1 MPLQVTFFLNLYS
14 IMRAEI
20 ITIGDEILIGQIV
33 DTNSAWMATLLNETG
48 IKVHQITSVSDN
60 KEHILT
66 TLKEASER
74 ADIIL
79 ITGGLGPTRDDTTK
93 HTIAEYFKVKL
104 RLDESVL
111 EDVTA
116 LFKKF
121 GRDVTPINRKQAEIP
136 ENCTPLHNKNGTAPG
151 MWFEEK
157 GKIYVSMPGVPFEM
171 KALMTDEVIPRLK
184 KKFTLP
190 IIIHKNVLTQ
200 GIGESMLA
208 EKIADWEDSLAQ
220 EDIKLAYLP
229 ASSTVRLR
237 LSISGND
244 AKVLQ
249 ERIDRKV
256 AELQKIVGQHIYGY
270 DNDTLEGIIGKL
282 LLERKQ
288 TISTAESCTGGSIAH
303 RIVSVPGS
311 SAYYKGSVVSY
322 SYETKTTE
330 LGVNRETLMKLGAV
344 SQEVVEQ
351 MAAGAKQR
359 LNTDYAIAVSG
370 IAGPDGGTPDK
381 PVGTVWIALAT
392 PTGIVSKRFQFGGD
406 RERNIIV
413 TGLTALNM
421 LRKEILA
428 SH

>member
-1 MPLQVTFFLNLYS
+1 MLC
-14 IMRAEI
+14 EI

-33 DTNSAWMATLLNETG
+33 DTNSAWMGTILNETG

-60 KEHILT
+60 REHILT
-66 TLKEASER
+66 ALKEASER

-79 ITGGLGPTRDDTTK
+79 ITGGLGPTRDDITK
-93 HTIAEYFKVKL
+93 HTLCEYFNVSL
-104 RLDESVL
+104 HLDEKVL

-116 LFKKF
+116 LFKRF
-121 GRDVTPINRKQAEIP
+121 GRGVTDINRKQAEIP

-171 KALMTDEVIPRLK
+171 KALMKDEVLPRLK

-190 IIIHKNVLTQ
+190 VIIHKNVLTQ

-208 EKIADWEDSLAQ
+208 EKIADWETSLAQ
-220 EDIKLAYLP
+220 EEIKLAYLP
-229 ASSTVRLR
+229 SISMVRLR
-237 LSISGND
+237 LSISGKD

-256 AELQKIVGQHIYGY
+256 SELQKIAGQHIYGY
-270 DNDTLEGIIGKL
+270 DNETLEGIVGNL
-282 LLERKQ
+282 LKENKQ
-288 TISTAESCTGGSIAH
+288 SLSTAESCTGGYIAH

-311 SAYYKGSVVSY
+311 STYFKGAIVAYD
-322 SYETKTTE
+322 YEIKINE
-330 LGVNRETLMKLGAV
+330 LGVSNDTLKKHGAV

-351 MAAGAKQR
+351 MAASVRKK
-359 LNTDYAIAVSG
+359 LNTDYSIAVSG
-370 IAGPDGGTPDK
+370 IAGPDGGTEEK
-381 PVGTVWIALAT
+381 PVGTVWIAIAT
-392 PTGIVSKRFQFGGD
+392 PTQVISKLFQFGGD
-406 RERNIIV
+406 RERNIV
-413 TGLTALNM
+413 ATGLTALNM

-428 SH
+428 GTHPGPLYK